1 LTEIHCV
8 AHEGAERDRDRQRE
22 RQREGDY
29 ITKLEYKQYL
39 CLRGYL
45 LLSVEDI
52 KPKRFLSPVTL
63 FRVLNILLA
72 VEIQV
77 IKNQTQILAYVGKL

>member
-1 LTEIHCV
+1 MCL
-8 AHEGAERDRDRQRE
+8 D
-22 RQREGDY
+22 
-29 ITKLEYKQYL
+29 LEVMP
-39 CLRGYL
+39 
-45 LLSVEDI
+45 LSVEDI